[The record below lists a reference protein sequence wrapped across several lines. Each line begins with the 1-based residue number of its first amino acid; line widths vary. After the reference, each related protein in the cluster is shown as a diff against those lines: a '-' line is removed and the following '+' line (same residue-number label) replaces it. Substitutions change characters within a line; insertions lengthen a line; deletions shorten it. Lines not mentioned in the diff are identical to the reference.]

1 MAATSFA
8 TPMHGLANE
17 QEISLSSNNIRDNRA
32 RGFLSA
38 SEDPRGSLLPTA
50 VVGERQRIWARLVS
64 APSRSS
70 WGVARSE
77 STCRRVA
84 GRLLSRAQWRWR
96 VGRLNAGLG
105 PAQTASSWPS
115 TAPPPAVS
123 CALLDLHGNENP
135 APARSSSHS
144 GPLPPAVIPAVD
156 VVDRVLFLPPLAD
169 SATDESGRQA
179 GAPAV
184 RHAGLR
190 RHRVLIG
197 RA

>member
-17 QEISLSSNNIRDNRA
+17 QEISLSSNNTRDNRG

-38 SEDPRGSLLPTA
+38 SEDSRGSLLPTA

-70 WGVARSE
+70 WEVACSE
-77 STCRRVA
+77 SICRRV
-84 GRLLSRAQWRWR
+84 GVRLLSPAHWRWR
-96 VGRLNAGLG
+96 VGRLSAMLG

-123 CALLDLHGNENP
+123 CGFALLDLHGNRKQ
-135 APARSSSHS
+135 APARSS
-144 GPLPPAVIPAVD
+144 
-156 VVDRVLFLPPLAD
+156 
-169 SATDESGRQA
+169 
-179 GAPAV
+179 
-184 RHAGLR
+184 
-190 RHRVLIG
+190 
-197 RA
+197 

>member
-17 QEISLSSNNIRDNRA
+17 QEISPSSNNIRDNRW

-38 SEDPRGSLLPTA
+38 IEDPRGSLLPTA

-70 WGVARSE
+70 WGVACSE
-77 STCRRVA
+77 STCRRV
-84 GRLLSRAQWRWR
+84 GVRVLSRAQWRWR
-96 VGRLNAGLG
+96 SGRLSAGLG

-123 CALLDLHGNENP
+123 CGFALLDLHGNRKSELSAKLAYLWRTIGNQTP
-135 APARSSSHS
+135 RPGSSCVEQFFSCQH
-144 GPLPPAVIPAVD
+144 
-156 VVDRVLFLPPLAD
+156 
-169 SATDESGRQA
+169 
-179 GAPAV
+179 
-184 RHAGLR
+184 
-190 RHRVLIG
+190 
-197 RA
+197 